1 MEKSQL
7 TRAEQLFPTLETMN
21 KRQLELMLLEI
32 HNRDWSRIGNAMILK
47 HEYIYYLLTQ
57 RLKEKKGHLSGSES
71 ANKRFIQLE
80 NGDLG
85 EVLIWKFIPKD
96 GEPYYFLNIGG
107 GIGVTYNNSSADKWT
122 IKHNLV
128 FRTYEECEDYK
139 KFLALLDEYSFKPNW
154 DAPNQERW
162 TMCFNHVEHRIE
174 WLRLYAVQYHGFC
187 FNSKER
193 GEAFVDAVG
202 TDVVEKYMFDYRE

>member
-1 MEKSQL
+1 MKKLQL
-7 TRAEQLFPTLETMN
+7 TRAEQLFPTLKTMN

-85 EVLIWKFIPKD
+85 EVLI
-96 GEPYYFLNIGG
+96 
-107 GIGVTYNNSSADKWT
+107 
-122 IKHNLV
+122 
-128 FRTYEECEDYK
+128 
-139 KFLALLDEYSFKPNW
+139 
-154 DAPNQERW
+154 
-162 TMCFNHVEHRIE
+162 
-174 WLRLYAVQYHGFC
+174 
-187 FNSKER
+187 
-193 GEAFVDAVG
+193 
-202 TDVVEKYMFDYRE
+202 